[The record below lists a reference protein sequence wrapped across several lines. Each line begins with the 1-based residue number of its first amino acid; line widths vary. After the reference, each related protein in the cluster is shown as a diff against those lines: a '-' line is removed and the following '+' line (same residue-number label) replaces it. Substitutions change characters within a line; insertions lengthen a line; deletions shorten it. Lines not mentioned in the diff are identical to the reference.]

1 MKSKIDYWIYIFIFG
16 HTKYFDY
23 IIIYLNFVLEVL
35 FSPVN
40 IFTWL
45 LVGLVDLLN
54 WDLKHQIWAI
64 KTYWKLETT
73 TFDIVGLCVWLFLTR
88 YFHPLTL
95 TPLNSLDNKMKNS

>member
-40 IFTWL
+40 IFT
-45 LVGLVDLLN
+45 
-54 WDLKHQIWAI
+54 
-64 KTYWKLETT
+64 
-73 TFDIVGLCVWLFLTR
+73 
-88 YFHPLTL
+88 
-95 TPLNSLDNKMKNS
+95 